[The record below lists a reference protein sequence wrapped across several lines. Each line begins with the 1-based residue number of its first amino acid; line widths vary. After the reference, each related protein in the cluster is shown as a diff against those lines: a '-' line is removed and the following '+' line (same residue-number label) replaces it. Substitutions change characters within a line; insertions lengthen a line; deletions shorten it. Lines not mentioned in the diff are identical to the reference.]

1 MRILLL
7 IPFLFVCSLWFIGC
21 SGSPVPPEAHQAELQ
36 NADLWRAGSSIH
48 AAPEYSKYQADL
60 REANLKLLKEKS
72 KFVWFR
78 KYTPIAEQF
87 KKILKSGEQINEKI
101 RKLKEDNTNYFVTQQ
116 ANLAKRLKA
125 LKEVTFKINEGR
137 LARGE
142 LMRAELMIEDAK
154 RDYKAE
160 KYKPAGKKLDEADLH
175 LRNSVRILDN
185 VLQRYK
191 DNSQI
196 NRWNRWIAET
206 LYASRKDGS
215 TAFIVNKI
223 QREMIVYKNGAPLK
237 KYSIGLG
244 RNGLKDKAHAGDNA
258 TPEGRYTIIKKLHSS
273 KYYKALLLNYPN
285 DEDKRQF
292 ELAKKRGLIPKRV
305 SIGNWIEIHG
315 GGKDFM
321 TRGCVSLEDID
332 MEEIFRLADVG
343 DPVTIVGSMGFPH
356 EIFSTISSASSELLN
371 AKR

>member
-7 IPFLFVCSLWFIGC
+7 IPFFVSSLWFMGC
-21 SGSPVPPEAHQAELQ
+21 SGSPVPPEIQKAEVQ
-36 NADLWRAGSSIH
+36 NAALWRAGSPIH
-48 AAPEYSKYQADL
+48 AAPEYSKYKADL
-60 REANLKLLKEKS
+60 REANFKFLKEKS

-78 KYTPIAEQF
+78 RYRPIADEF
-87 KKILKSGEQINEKI
+87 KKILKTGEQIGEKI

-125 LKEVTFKINEGR
+125 LKDVTFKINEGR

-142 LMRAELMIEDAK
+142 LMRAELMLEDAK

-160 KYKPAGKKLDEADLH
+160 SYKTAGKKLDEADLH

-185 VLQRYK
+185 VLKRYK

-196 NRWNRWIAET
+196 NRWSRWIAET
-206 LYASRKDGS
+206 LYESRKNGR

-223 QREMIVYKNGAPLK
+223 QRELIVYKNGSLIK
-237 KYSIGLG
+237 KFSVGLG
-244 RNGLKDKAHAGDNA
+244 RNGLNDKAHAGDNA
-258 TPEGRYTIIKKLHSS
+258 TPEGRYNIIKKLHSS

-285 DEDKRQF
+285 NEDKRQF
-292 ELAKKRGLIPKRV
+292 ELAKKRGLIPRRV

-315 GGKDFM
+315 GGKDYV
-321 TRGCVSLEDID
+321 TRGCVSLENLD
-332 MEEIFRLADVG
+332 MEEIFALAADG
-343 DPVTIVGSMGFPH
+343 DPVTIVGSMGYPH
-356 EIFSTISSASSELLN
+356 EIFSAITGASEFLN

>member
-1 MRILLL
+1 M
-7 IPFLFVCSLWFIGC
+7 GC
-21 SGSPVPPEAHQAELQ
+21 SGSPVPPEIRQAELQ

-60 REANLKLLKEKS
+60 RDANLRFLKEKS

-78 KYTPIAEQF
+78 RYRPIADEF
-87 KKILKSGEQINEKI
+87 KKILKAGEQIGEKV
-101 RKLKEDNTNYFVTQQ
+101 RKLKADNTNYFVTQQ
-116 ANLAKRLKA
+116 TNLAKRLKA
-125 LKEVTFKINEGR
+125 LKDVTFKINEGR

-142 LMRAELMIEDAK
+142 LMRAELMLEDAK

-160 KYKPAGKKLDEADLH
+160 KYKTAGKKLDEADLH

-185 VLQRYK
+185 VLKRYK

-206 LYASRKDGS
+206 LYESRKNGS
-215 TAFIVNKI
+215 IAFVVNKI
-223 QREMIVYKNGAPLK
+223 QRELIVYKNGAPFK

-244 RNGLKDKAHAGDNA
+244 RNGLNDKTHAGDNA
-258 TPEGRYTIIKKLHSS
+258 TPEGRYNIIKKMLYS

-285 DEDKRQF
+285 NEDKIQF
-292 ELAKKRGLIPKRV
+292 DLARKRGLIPKRV
-305 SIGNWIEIHG
+305 GIGNWIEIHG

-321 TRGCVSLEDID
+321 TRGCVSLEDHD
-332 MEEIFRLADVG
+332 MEEIFGLAVVG
-343 DPVTIVGSMGFPH
+343 DPVTIVGSMGYPH